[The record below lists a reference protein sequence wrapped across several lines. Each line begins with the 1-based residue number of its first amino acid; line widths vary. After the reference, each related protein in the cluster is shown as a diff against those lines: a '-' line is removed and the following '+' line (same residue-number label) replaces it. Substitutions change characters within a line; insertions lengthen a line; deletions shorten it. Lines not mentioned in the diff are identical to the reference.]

1 MAANQGDAAAQFS
14 LGMAYAEG
22 NGVEADGEQAAQ
34 WFRMADDQGH
44 IAAMYNLAAS
54 YSGGF
59 DVDQDYAE
67 AARWYRQAALQGHA
81 QDQNNLGVLYDNG
94 FFFSSG
100 RRHTRW
106 TGDWSSDV
114 CSSDLVD
121 SWGIEPHPFV
131 ARVARA
137 KLQWRSSADA
147 YRAKAEALRRAAKSI
162 SPDTSG
168 YPPLIYKC
176 YDDSTLNDL
185 DCLRRGYQEVQDD
198 SPSSQLAWLTLVAI
212 LRRTS
217 NVGTAQWQYVLPR
230 KQKRSPQ
237 DAYSAFDQCVR
248 TFYADM
254 VSGQSLSGPRASFLQ
269 ADARTCDGVPDG
281 WATLVLT

>member
-114 CSSDLVD
+114 CSSDLGD
-121 SWGIEPHPFV
+121 
-131 ARVARA
+131 R
-137 KLQWRSSADA
+137 RSGTA
-147 YRAKAEALRRAAKSI
+147 RRACCGCSRI
-162 SPDTSG
+162 SRPRIATGAGSR
-168 YPPLIYKC
+168 P
-176 YDDSTLNDL
+176 
-185 DCLRRGYQEVQDD
+185 RR
-198 SPSSQLAWLTLVAI
+198 
-212 LRRTS
+212 
-217 NVGTAQWQYVLPR
+217 
-230 KQKRSPQ
+230 
-237 DAYSAFDQCVR
+237 
-248 TFYADM
+248 
-254 VSGQSLSGPRASFLQ
+254 
-269 ADARTCDGVPDG
+269 
-281 WATLVLT
+281 